1 MDTQLLRE
9 QEVFPSEEILK
20 QSFGGIYPAYE
31 WLMET
36 VTGAEYGLTAE
47 WNYYKDGRPW
57 LCKVT
62 LKKKTVFWLSVW
74 ESWFQISFYF
84 IEKHLEKIAALD
96 IDEKIKEDF
105 CRQKPVGK
113 LIPMI
118 FKISHE
124 EQLGDLLKMISFKK
138 ALK

>member
-9 QEVFPSEEILK
+9 QDIFPSEEKLK
-20 QSFGGIYPAYE
+20 QSLGGIYPVYE
-31 WLMET
+31 SLMKT

-47 WNYYKDGRPW
+47 WNYYKDGRSW
-57 LCKVT
+57 LCKVCH
-62 LKKKTVFWLSVW
+62 KKKTVFWLSVW
-74 ESWFQISFYF
+74 ENWSQISLYF
-84 IEKHLEKIAALD
+84 TEKHLKAIAALD

-113 LIPMI
+113 LLPMI
-118 FKISHE
+118 FKITSE
-124 EQLGDLLKMISFKK
+124 EQLGDLLKVINFKT